1 MKVDGTSIFPVG
13 SVQAAGRT
21 EQIKS
26 KLINS
31 GNDQVIVSEKVQGY
45 QNLVQKAKEIP
56 SVREEIVKEITSL
69 LAEGLYEPDTRKL
82 AEIIL
87 NSTENK
93 KV

>member
-13 SVQAAGRT
+13 SVQATGKT

-26 KLINS
+26 KPINS
-31 GNDQVIVSEKVQGY
+31 GNDQVTVSDKVQGY

-56 SVREEIVKEITSL
+56 SVSEEKVKEITGL
-69 LAEGLYEPDTRKL
+69 LAEGLYKPDTRKI
-82 AEIIL
+82 AETLL
-87 NSTENK
+87 NNPENK